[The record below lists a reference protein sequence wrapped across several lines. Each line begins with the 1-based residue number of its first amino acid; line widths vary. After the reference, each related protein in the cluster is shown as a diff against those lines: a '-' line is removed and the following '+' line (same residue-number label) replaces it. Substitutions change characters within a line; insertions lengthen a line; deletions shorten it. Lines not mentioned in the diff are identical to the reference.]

1 MSSKAK
7 DYIVIIKSREA
18 IFDITFR
25 LHSQLGKSEW
35 VKNIRI
41 RIDRWILMSCRV
53 EEGDDPTRRNNG
65 PVGKDPFFD
74 GQTVQML

>member
-7 DYIVIIKSREA
+7 DYIVIIKSRKA

-25 LHSQLGKSEW
+25 LRSQLGKSEW
-35 VKNIRI
+35 VESVRI
-41 RIDRWILMSCRV
+41 RVDRWILMSCGV
-53 EEGDDPTRRNNG
+53 EEGDGPPRRNNG

-74 GQTVQML
+74 GQT